1 LAFTATTVYHA
12 SDVTWSTAGVIK
24 IMIKYSLVIATLIV
38 NFSYNIAYSDDFSGV
53 LCELDPNLSS
63 SDCSPIDFVL
73 DLSQQEGI
81 VVCPQNKSKFN
92 NDKRHRYA
100 SEVSEKN
107 SNFCSSLPKS
117 NDDEANIW
125 LRGFSRGFRKNSGN
139 CISEELCNDLVYASL
154 VKHYDPG
161 GSSAPVCMLQFKN
174 GLYGYAMC
182 EKKIKAESG
191 FYFRFK
197 SADVNPYVNFEKQ
210 LGRALYDGSDYKIV
224 GFIHQGNI
232 FPANDTVQ
240 FEDECMD
247 YFDQE
252 SPRYAQNY
260 LKPIGFGKNEFDPKK
275 AISIYAPSE
284 NPKITNRRVC
294 PWVFGGREGGLCSP
308 ENFFKKNIYDVNIQ
322 DFIRD
327 RPKTF
332 DRYLTFSSEN
342 GECYDVE
349 FEVDWD
355 SFEENGF
362 IRIGYEVNL
371 PFVNVSI
378 YDVYFISSGANNL
391 TSHRWYEF
399 YTPWYEYD
407 SELKELQFK
416 FINSEKRIKKFK
428 IPSFDWDRDADWYR
442 MQNAQELFAT
452 LSKIY
457 MDSCAKGFIVR
468 KTFYSGEKKDT
479 LVSGCEQQTVLSL
492 KEFEWLNEGLSFANV
507 QVP

>member
-1 LAFTATTVYHA
+1 MAFTATTVYHA

-73 DLSQQEGI
+73 DLSQQAGI
-81 VVCPQNKSKFN
+81 VVCPQNSTYISKY
-92 NDKRHRYA
+92 KKHRSV
-100 SEVSEKN
+100 SEVWEKN

-125 LRGFSRGFRKNSGN
+125 LRGARQYNEENIDN
-139 CISEELCNDLVYASL
+139 CISEELCDDFVYASL
-154 VKHYDPG
+154 VKHYDLG
-161 GSSAPVCMLQFKN
+161 NVSHRVCMLQFKN
-174 GLYGYAMC
+174 GLYGYADC
-182 EKKIKAESG
+182 LKSIKAESG
-191 FYFRFK
+191 FYIGKK

-252 SPRYAQNY
+252 STIESRHY
-260 LKPIGFGKNEFDPKK
+260 LKPIGFRKNEFDPKK

-294 PWVFGGREGGLCSP
+294 PWVFGGRMLGLCSP
-308 ENFFKKNIYDVNIQ
+308 EKFFKKNIYDVNIQ
-322 DFIRD
+322 DFISD

-342 GECYDVE
+342 GQCDDVE

-355 SFEENGF
+355 SFEENGT
-362 IRIGYEVNL
+362 IRIGYKLNL
-371 PFVNVSI
+371 PFLNLNI

-391 TSHRWYEF
+391 TSIRWYEF
-399 YTPWYEYD
+399 YTPWYESD
-407 SELKELQFK
+407 SELKELQIK

-428 IPSFDWDRDADWYR
+428 IPSFDWERDADW
-442 MQNAQELFAT
+442 
-452 LSKIY
+452 
-457 MDSCAKGFIVR
+457 
-468 KTFYSGEKKDT
+468 
-479 LVSGCEQQTVLSL
+479 
-492 KEFEWLNEGLSFANV
+492 
-507 QVP
+507 